1 MEATGIADEVIV
13 EEYEGQKID
22 DIQRFNIDIF
32 TVGSD
37 WEGKFDY
44 LNAYCK
50 VVYLPRTEGISS
62 TEIRASRRKL
72 RMGIV
77 GDLSIADKFRQEST
91 FVNGLEIV
99 NGEFSYDAVDAV
111 YVISRPELHYR
122 DVKSALLAG
131 KHVLCQSPIG
141 ISRAQCEELIS
152 LADSKGLVLADGI
165 KTAYSTAY
173 ARLVLLVKSGKI
185 GEVVSVDTTCTSMIA
200 AGEDPIDIQQ
210 SKMNSICT
218 WGPTAMLPILQILG
232 TGYRECRITSRILD
246 RERQYDGFTKIDF
259 TYPNAVAS
267 VKVAKAAKSEG
278 EMIITGTKGYIYVP
292 APWWKT
298 DYFEVRYENPN
309 NNLRYFYQ
317 LDGEGVRYE
326 IIAFLNAINQKRS
339 VLSISKALSAQ
350 IASIIGDFY
359 EGKYIAI

>member
-1 MEATGIADEVIV
+1 M
-13 EEYEGQKID
+13 
-22 DIQRFNIDIF
+22 
-32 TVGSD
+32 
-37 WEGKFDY
+37 
-44 LNAYCK
+44 
-50 VVYLPRTEGISS
+50 
-62 TEIRASRRKL
+62 
-72 RMGIV
+72 
-77 GDLSIADKFRQEST
+77 
-91 FVNGLEIV
+91 
-99 NGEFSYDAVDAV
+99 
-111 YVISRPELHYR
+111 
-122 DVKSALLAG
+122 
-131 KHVLCQSPIG
+131 QSPIG

-309 NNLRYFYQ
+309 NNRRYFYQ